1 MCVVCVIQINK
12 VGMKVRAAIITAVY
26 HKALHVSS
34 TELSQFSTGEVSKTG
49 KEGVG
54 RIRGDGNCYAWGI
67 SAYILTAW
75 FSGIPA

>member
-1 MCVVCVIQINK
+1 
-12 VGMKVRAAIITAVY
+12 MKVRAAIITAVY

-54 RIRGDGNCYAWGI
+54 RIRGMEIAKHVH
-67 SAYILTAW
+67 TT
-75 FSGIPA
+75 